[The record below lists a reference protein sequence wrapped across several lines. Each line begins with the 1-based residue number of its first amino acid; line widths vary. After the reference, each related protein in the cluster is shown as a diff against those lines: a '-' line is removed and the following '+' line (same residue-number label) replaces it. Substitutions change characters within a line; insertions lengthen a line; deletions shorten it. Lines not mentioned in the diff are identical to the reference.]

1 MRGRR
6 PLVPGSRDR
15 PVLTQRRSQMRE
27 TAFQVSETR
36 PRLSRD
42 GDRFRW
48 PFEPPLTEML
58 ECRLH
63 NSHGDVAMVEELVP
77 KPCTADDDRKTEYF
91 IHAGTIADTLK

>member
-1 MRGRR
+1 
-6 PLVPGSRDR
+6 
-15 PVLTQRRSQMRE
+15 
-27 TAFQVSETR
+27 
-36 PRLSRD
+36 
-42 GDRFRW
+42 
-48 PFEPPLTEML
+48 ML